1 MNGVNAELVTEFA
14 KDKVWE
20 ENSEVF
26 KPNNQIYLLGK
37 QFYRMSRCKDKVN
50 VIVTDSPL
58 PLSILYNKSTVLS
71 QSFND
76 VVMEKEQITF
86 KPLSLRPH
94 WAQFTINQLH
104 WLILCMVTFT
114 IYCCFGNFL
123 FHEIFLYLGIF
134 LVLYLVYQVLY
145 LARMEYIITSDQII
159 FLHGVISHSTDYM
172 ELYRVI
178 DYQQHRSLMQQ
189 PTGLKTVVIYSGDRN
204 TPVMQ
209 LVGMEEKD
217 DVVKEIRRRVE
228 YNKQLKH
235 IYEITN
241 RM

>member
-1 MNGVNAELVTEFA
+1 M
-14 KDKVWE
+14 
-20 ENSEVF
+20 
-26 KPNNQIYLLGK
+26 K
-37 QFYRMSRCKDKVN
+37 Q
-50 VIVTDSPL
+50 
-58 PLSILYNKSTVLS
+58 
-71 QSFND
+71 
-76 VVMEKEQITF
+76 EQMIF

-104 WLILCMVTFT
+104 WLILCLITFT
-114 IYCCFGNFL
+114 IYFFSHYAILQTLSLCIGIVLVF
-123 FHEIFLYLGIF
+123 YLAFQIM
-134 LVLYLVYQVLY
+134 Y
-145 LARMEYIITSDQII
+145 LARMEYIVTSDQII

-189 PTGLKTVVIYSGDRN
+189 LTGLKTVVIYSGDRN

-209 LVGMEEKD
+209 LIGMKEKD

>member
-1 MNGVNAELVTEFA
+1 
-14 KDKVWE
+14 
-20 ENSEVF
+20 
-26 KPNNQIYLLGK
+26 
-37 QFYRMSRCKDKVN
+37 
-50 VIVTDSPL
+50 
-58 PLSILYNKSTVLS
+58 
-71 QSFND
+71 
-76 VVMEKEQITF
+76 MEKEQMIF

-104 WLILCMVTFT
+104 WLILCLITFT
-114 IYCCFGNFL
+114 LYFYLDSIFFKN
-123 FHEIFLYLGIF
+123 IFLCLGLF
-134 LVLYLVYQVLY
+134 LVLYLLYQVLY
-145 LARMEYIITSDQII
+145 LARMEYIVTSDQII
-159 FLHGVISHSTDYM
+159 FLHGVVSHSTDYM

-189 PTGLKTVVIYSGDRN
+189 LTGLKTVVIYSGDRN

-209 LVGMEEKD
+209 LIGMREKD
-217 DVVKEIRRRVE
+217 DVVKEIRNRVE

>member
-1 MNGVNAELVTEFA
+1 M
-14 KDKVWE
+14 
-20 ENSEVF
+20 
-26 KPNNQIYLLGK
+26 I
-37 QFYRMSRCKDKVN
+37 
-50 VIVTDSPL
+50 
-58 PLSILYNKSTVLS
+58 
-71 QSFND
+71 
-76 VVMEKEQITF
+76 F

-104 WLILCMVTFT
+104 WLILCLITFT
-114 IYCCFGNFL
+114 IYFFSHYAILHTLSLCIGIVLVF
-123 FHEIFLYLGIF
+123 YLAF
-134 LVLYLVYQVLY
+134 QVMY
-145 LARMEYIITSDQII
+145 LARMEYIVTSDQII

-189 PTGLKTVVIYSGDRN
+189 LTGLKTVVIYSGDRN

-209 LVGMEEKD
+209 LIGMKEKD

>member
-1 MNGVNAELVTEFA
+1 
-14 KDKVWE
+14 
-20 ENSEVF
+20 
-26 KPNNQIYLLGK
+26 
-37 QFYRMSRCKDKVN
+37 
-50 VIVTDSPL
+50 
-58 PLSILYNKSTVLS
+58 
-71 QSFND
+71 
-76 VVMEKEQITF
+76 MEKEQITF

-104 WLILCMVTFT
+104 WLILCLVTFT
-114 IYCCFGNFL
+114 IYCCGGKFL
-123 FHEIFLYLGIF
+123 FHVIFLYLGIF
-134 LVLYLVYQVLY
+134 LVLYLGYQVLY
-145 LARMEYIITSDQII
+145 LARMEYIVTSDQII

-189 PTGLKTVVIYSGDRN
+189 LTGLKTVVIYSGDRN

-209 LVGMEEKD
+209 LIGMKEKD

>member
-1 MNGVNAELVTEFA
+1 
-14 KDKVWE
+14 
-20 ENSEVF
+20 
-26 KPNNQIYLLGK
+26 
-37 QFYRMSRCKDKVN
+37 
-50 VIVTDSPL
+50 
-58 PLSILYNKSTVLS
+58 
-71 QSFND
+71 
-76 VVMEKEQITF
+76 MEKEQITF
-86 KPLSLRPH
+86 MPLSLRPH

-104 WLILCMVTFT
+104 WLILSLVTFT
-114 IYCCFGNFL
+114 IYCCGGNFL

-145 LARMEYIITSDQII
+145 LARMEYIVTSDQII

-178 DYQQHRSLMQQ
+178 DYQQHRSFMQQ
-189 PTGLKTVVIYSGDRN
+189 LTGLKTVIIYSGDRN

-209 LVGMEEKD
+209 LIGMKEKD